1 MGKALIVHFKYL
13 NNKHMS
19 KFLLIITTSLLLFS
33 CGNKQVPLDKRIT
46 SEYTFDWVY
55 GADYMAMYKEMK
67 EQKYQKEKNYS
78 SDISIKTIGKIII
91 SKNEILV
98 QSDDEQLKKFIEQ
111 YGKLKV
117 LNVEEEQPSSMKKY
131 GIIYHKYK
139 TDKCEVSVSIKS
151 NIVNNITFNFSASE
165 ILTFYK
171 IK

>member
-1 MGKALIVHFKYL
+1 
-13 NNKHMS
+13 MS

-98 QSDDEQLKKFIEQ
+98 QSDDEQLKNFIEQ

-171 IK
+171 TK